1 VFLRRNRC
9 THSRS
14 YMNALFCEIERDVL
28 VKLKK
33 LIMWWTVKPIKRIL
47 AIPVQWYLMVII
59 CYTLSIL
66 LCFVFIINHN
76 FFRSDAIHPVRVLS
90 NQVDS
95 KVDSQIVEENV
106 PVQWSLLLVLICY
119 SFRIYCVLCLWLILT
134 FLKLDAICHV
144 TILSNVPSW

>member
-1 VFLRRNRC
+1 MFLRRNRC

-28 VKLKK
+28 VKLAK
-33 LIMWWTVKPIKRIL
+33 LIMWWTLKPIKRIP

-76 FFRSDAIHPVRVLS
+76 FFRSDAIRPVRVLS

-95 KVDSQIVEENV
+95 KVDRQIVEENV
-106 PVQWSLLLVLICY
+106 PVQWSLLLVSYLLI
-119 SFRIYCVLCLWLILT
+119 FKKILCPMFMVNLN
-134 FLKLDAICHV
+134 F
-144 TILSNVPSW
+144 S